1 MEQIKIPENMEP
13 IVTSYFQNNAKKL
26 NNMVDKILYK
36 LHFVDIDKNDFYSLA
51 NEVFMYTVRD
61 YEPSKSFDGFLY
73 SCLYKKFCSEMTRRR
88 REKRKADRM
97 SISIDTPVGED
108 KSLTLGD
115 TIADGFDVE
124 KKVLED
130 DEEEYSSKML
140 LYLSKLSNLQKEVL
154 KLNIAGYLPNEIRE
168 ELHINEKEYA
178 DCYAAIHSYRNVSV
192 LF

>member
-1 MEQIKIPENMEP
+1 MEQIKIPESMEP

-26 NNMVDKILYK
+26 NNMVDKILFK

-73 SCLYKKFCSEMTRRR
+73 SCLYKKFCSEMTRRH

-97 SISIDTPVGED
+97 SISIDTPIGENENF
-108 KSLTLGD
+108 TLGD
-115 TIADGFDVE
+115 TIADDFDVE
-124 KKVLED
+124 KEVFGEENCKSLKIEKYLDNLTKRQRKVIELLVSS
-130 DEEEYSSKML
+130 YSSR
-140 LYLSKLSNLQKEVL
+140 
-154 KLNIAGYLPNEIRE
+154 EIQDI
-168 ELHINEKEYA
+168 LHITQKEYA
-178 DCYAAIHSYRNVSV
+178 DALVGIHSYNNISL

>member
-1 MEQIKIPENMEP
+1 MEQIIIPEYMEP
-13 IVTSYFQNNAKKL
+13 IVVSYFQNNAKKL
-26 NNMVDKILYK
+26 NNMVDKILFK

-73 SCLYKKFCSEMTRRR
+73 SCLYKKFCSEMTRRH

-115 TIADGFDVE
+115 TIADDFNVE
-124 KKVLED
+124 REIFG
-130 DEEEYSSKML
+130 EESYKSSKIEKYLDSLTKRQRKVVEL
-140 LYLSKLSNLQKEVL
+140 LAASYSAGEIQDIIHITQKEYTDALV
-154 KLNIAGYLPNEIRE
+154 G
-168 ELHINEKEYA
+168 
-178 DCYAAIHSYRNVSV
+178 IHSYNNISL

>member
-1 MEQIKIPENMEP
+1 MEQIIIPEYMEP
-13 IVTSYFQNNAKKL
+13 IVISYFQNNAKKL
-26 NNMVDKILYK
+26 NNMVDKILFK

-73 SCLYKKFCSEMTRRR
+73 SCLYKKFCSEMTRRH

-108 KSLTLGD
+108 KNLTLGD
-115 TIADGFDVE
+115 TIADDFNVE
-124 KKVLED
+124 REIFG
-130 DEEEYSSKML
+130 EENYKSSKIEKYLDSLTKRQRKVVEL
-140 LYLSKLSNLQKEVL
+140 LAASYS
-154 KLNIAGYLPNEIRE
+154 AGEIQDI
-168 ELHINEKEYA
+168 LHITPKEYTDA
-178 DCYAAIHSYRNVSV
+178 LVGIHSYNNISL